1 MSIELPVLDIS
12 RTDNETAARLV
23 DSVSKHGFAYIKN
36 NSAGI
41 PPADVDAMFKLV
53 SDRHHGSSDRGQ
65 CLIII

>member
-12 RTDNETAARLV
+12 TIDDEAAARLV
-23 DSVSKHGFAYIKN
+23 DSVSKYGFAYIKN

-53 SDRHHGSSDRGQ
+53 CHVSSSGRAR
-65 CLIII
+65 CLTPI